1 MYLLL
6 PLLLPLYI
14 ERTSKSVV
22 IYQQRVNALSVR
34 KQNFAWLM
42 TANNAQRAS
51 FLRNEEV
58 SKFDFQS
65 RPILDVW

>member
-22 IYQQRVNALSVR
+22 IYQQGVNALSVR
-34 KQNFAWLM
+34 KQNFAWVV
-42 TANNAQRAS
+42 TADNAQLAS
-51 FLRNEEV
+51 LL
-58 SKFDFQS
+58 KK
-65 RPILDVW
+65 